1 MKPFSEISA
10 DPLEWREPKALE
22 QHYELYQ
29 GDEIFATLIF
39 KTAFG
44 SLATAET
51 TECKWT
57 FKRVGF
63 LNPRVTV
70 RELGSD
76 GNLAV
81 FQPRFWGDGELI
93 LTSGERFTWKP
104 TNFWQTEWVFQDT
117 YDRLWV
123 KFKSGTEKSKL
134 SDLFKTQAMLEI
146 APVIPARET
155 LPLLVTV
162 GWYLM
167 ILHQQDAAAAATVA
181 STM

>member
-10 DPLEWREPKALE
+10 DLLEWREPKSLE
-22 QHYELYQ
+22 PYYELYQ

-51 TECKWT
+51 SNSKWT
-57 FKRVGF
+57 FKRVSF

-70 RELGSD
+70 REVGSND
-76 GNLAV
+76 NLAI

-93 LTSGERFTWKP
+93 FTSSERFTWKP
-104 TNFWQTEWVFQDT
+104 TNFWQTEWVFNDA
-117 YDRLWV
+117 YGRLLV
-123 KFKSGTEKSKL
+123 KYKSGTEKSKL
-134 SDLFKTQAMLEI
+134 SDLFKTQATVEI
-146 APVIPARET
+146 APVIPARDT
-155 LPLLVTV
+155 LPLLVTI

-167 ILHQQDAAAAATVA
+167 VLHQQDAAAAASVA